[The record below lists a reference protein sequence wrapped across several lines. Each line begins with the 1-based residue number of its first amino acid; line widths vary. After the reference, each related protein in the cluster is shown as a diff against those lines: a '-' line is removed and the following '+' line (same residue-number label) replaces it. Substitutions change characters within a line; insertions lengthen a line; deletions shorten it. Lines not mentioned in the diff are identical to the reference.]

1 MTPRWIGLSSDTDA
15 TRIRTRAG
23 RDKVYNRQ
31 LNLDDLLDTAISILP
46 EDAYALLMIV
56 HHDLYENSEDDWTCG
71 RAYGGSRV
79 AVVSTARYNP
89 LLDHL
94 MIHWVH
100 EVPQHHAWPASHCD
114 AYIQE
119 RCCPPSSKP
128 AGKDFLLTMLFS
140 SPFLSSRCGFSWCI
154 GWGLLNIVRTRIRM
168 AIFMCGFPSFHRIIT
183 NIEARRYVS
192 LNIVT
197 YSPII
202 YFSATTAPSIK
213 ASTKAPCSTFPLP
226 GCSTKSEFALARL
239 PTLELRCPTPSR
251 PVLVAYS
258 RPSERDADTMAR

>member
-128 AGKDFLLTMLFS
+128 ATKKQK
-140 SPFLSSRCGFSWCI
+140 
-154 GWGLLNIVRTRIRM
+154 
-168 AIFMCGFPSFHRIIT
+168 T
-183 NIEARRYVS
+183 NKA
-192 LNIVT
+192 
-197 YSPII
+197 PG
-202 YFSATTAPSIK
+202 TTATINPSS
-213 ASTKAPCSTFPLP
+213 ASTSST
-226 GCSTKSEFALARL
+226 STTNPQTQAQ
-239 PTLELRCPTPSR
+239 
-251 PVLVAYS
+251 
-258 RPSERDADTMAR
+258 